1 MLVVNAP
8 RAVPSL
14 CVKPPMTDSCMV
26 LCNLAACA
34 GPVPASTECSRC
46 TRRQCNFYSK
56 NDTMEV
62 CGMVQC
68 DGATGANVRTCSIPW
83 PSPDCPLTQGMSAQG
98 MTAIPSLCPLLQG
111 MGSKGWHSS
120 PESEPLR
127 QGMGWG
133 RTTTR
138 QVQHGCNSVMYTTHL
153 YCKSLRWVL
162 ITGACGPWLIP
173 SKQEAGE
180 PGPLTLNLNLMTFA
194 TTHARL
200 DVVR

>member
-62 CGMVQC
+62 CGMVEC

-98 MTAIPSLCPLLQG
+98 MTAIPSLCPLLQE

-120 PESEPLR
+120 LDSEPLR
-127 QGMGWG
+127 QAMGWV
-133 RTTTR
+133 RTNMICRVRAAQFCWMQSTKPRPGVHT
-138 QVQHGCNSVMYTTHL
+138 QHEPVQDGMASMRVLMES
-153 YCKSLRWVL
+153 SLR
-162 ITGACGPWLIP
+162 I
-173 SKQEAGE
+173 
-180 PGPLTLNLNLMTFA
+180 FA
-194 TTHARL
+194 VYILLFIDT
-200 DVVR
+200 